1 MLNRRYLR
9 IKVMQALYAYF
20 QSDANDMSKSERDL
34 LQSIDKVHELYV
46 YLLTLLTE
54 LTFQAGKIIEEAKSK
69 KLPTQSDLSPNT
81 KFIDNLL
88 IKKINDN
95 KQLVREVANRKVS
108 WQAEG
113 ELVRK
118 ILTNIKSTELYQA
131 YMSIGERS
139 FEVDKKFIIDIYKEC
154 VAEFDLLEHFFE
166 QRSIYWIDD
175 MRLVNSVILK
185 SFESSSETYDLSL
198 VSLYKDEV
206 EDKQFVVDLFRKTV
220 INEKE
225 SEKYISEKTKN
236 WEVDRIALM
245 DVLLMKMSITEIL
258 HFTSIPIKVSLNE
271 YIEISKTYS
280 SPKSKIFING
290 ILDKL
295 VQDFKEQNKLQ
306 KTGRGLIE

>member
-9 IKVMQALYAYF
+9 VKVMQALYAYF
-20 QSDANDMSKSERDL
+20 QSDDNDISKSEKDL
-34 LQSIDKVHELYV
+34 LSSIDKVYELYA

-54 LTFQAGKIIEEAKSK
+54 LTYQSGKIIEEAKSK
-69 KLPTQSDLSPNT
+69 KLPTQADLTPNT

-88 IKKINDN
+88 IKKISEN

-108 WQAEG
+108 WQTEG

-118 ILTNIKSTELYQA
+118 ILTNIKASDAYQV
-131 YMSIGERS
+131 YMTNTGCTYE
-139 FEVDKKFIIDIYKEC
+139 EDKKFIIEIYKEC
-154 VAEFDLLEHFFE
+154 IAEFDLLEHFFE
-166 QRSIYWIDD
+166 LRSIYWIDD

-185 SFESSSETYDLSL
+185 SFENSSETFELPL
-198 VSLYKDEV
+198 VSLYKDEA
-206 EDKQFVVDLFRKTV
+206 EDKQFVIDLFRKT
-220 INEKE
+220 INTEKE

-258 HFTSIPIKVSLNE
+258 HFTSIPVKVSLNE
-271 YIEISKTYS
+271 YIEISKMYS

-295 VQDFKEQNKLQ
+295 VQDFKEQNILQ